1 MEAPSAGEIALGGPP
16 TSGRGARTA
25 SRLRVAALDAFREL
39 GWNATRVE
47 DIVRRAGV
55 SHGTF
60 YTYYENKAAVLDDL
74 VRSSQRDFAAMAAA
88 PWEADDVRRAL
99 ERTIGGFLDLYQRDL
114 VIMRTWLEAAR
125 DEEAFADLFLQARA
139 LFVRRVAEH
148 VGAAV
153 TASGRDDV
161 PAAGTVASSLCA
173 MVEHFAYCWL
183 VLGEPHERDDAVAAL
198 VLVWGGALNA
208 LASFRLVRL

>member
-1 MEAPSAGEIALGGPP
+1 MEEPGAADVVAGGPP

-25 SRLRVAALDAFREL
+25 SRLRVAALEAFAEL

-74 VRSSQRDFAAMAAA
+74 VRSSQRDFAELAAA

-99 ERTIGGFLDLYQRDL
+99 ERTIGGFLDLYQRDV

-125 DEEAFADLFLQARA
+125 DEEAFSRLFLQARA

-153 TASGRDDV
+153 AASGRQDV
-161 PAAGTVASSLCA
+161 PSAATVASSLIA
-173 MVEHFAYCWL
+173 MVEHSAYCWL
-183 VLGEPHERDDAVAAL
+183 VLGEPHERDDVLAAL